1 MERIK
6 NLNLYQKGVL
16 VFMIIISLVFS
27 VIYARTISQV
37 GFDYTDK
44 IFVPSQDEG
53 STVYSGKIYGQQ
65 AHFIVSEDKIVE
77 FQCGDK
83 SFGPYIAKED
93 PTAIPKDEEF
103 RDEMIGVELRHGEDL
118 LFRGGIL
125 ELGENTVLYNEDGTV
140 ESLGFSFGTYDGK
153 EIDENGNVVDTVEP
167 SVSDILELM
176 NNPELTHKGEWL
188 TWFEGVF
195 ICILNA
201 VSILFVDELFRWN
214 LAFQIRNVEKAE
226 PSEWEIAGR
235 YIGWTVLPIMALILF
250 IVGLR

>member
-27 VIYARTISQV
+27 VIYARTISYV
-37 GFDYTDK
+37 GFEYKDK

-83 SFGPYIAKED
+83 TFGPYTAKED
-93 PTAIPKDEEF
+93 PTAIPKDEEY
-103 RDEMIGVELRHGEDL
+103 RDDMTGVELYKGEEL
-118 LFRGGIL
+118 LFRGSIL
-125 ELGENTVLYNEDGTV
+125 EFGDNTILYNEDGTV
-140 ESLGFSFGTYDGK
+140 ESFGFSFVTSNGV
-153 EIDENGNVVDTVEP
+153 ELDENGNEIYPIEP
-167 SVSDILELM
+167 SAYDILELM
-176 NNPELTHKGEWL
+176 YEPELTHKGEWL
-188 TWFEGVF
+188 TWLEGAF
-195 ICILNA
+195 ICVLNA
-201 VSILFVDELFRWN
+201 LSILFVDELFRWN

>member
-27 VIYARTISQV
+27 AVYSRTISKV
-37 GFDYTDK
+37 GFEYKDT
-44 IFVPSQDEG
+44 ILVPSQDNC
-53 STVYSGKIYGQQ
+53 STVYSGKIQGQQ
-65 AHFIVSEDKIVE
+65 AHFIVSENKIVE
-77 FQCGDK
+77 FHYGDK
-83 SFGPYIAKED
+83 AYGPYTAKED

-103 RDEMIGVELRHGEDL
+103 RDEMIGVELRHGADL

>member
-16 VFMIIISLVFS
+16 VFMIIISLIFS
-27 VIYARTISQV
+27 VVYARTISQV
-37 GFDYTDK
+37 GFEYKDK

-83 SFGPYIAKED
+83 SFGPYTAKED
-93 PTAIPKDEEF
+93 PTAIPKDEEY
-103 RDEMIGVELRHGEDL
+103 RDDMTGVELYKGEEL

-125 ELGENTVLYNEDGTV
+125 EFGDNTILYNEDGTV
-140 ESLGFSFGTYDGK
+140 ESLGFSYVTSYGV
-153 EIDENGNVVDTVEP
+153 ELDENGNEIDPIEP
-167 SVSDILELM
+167 SAFDILELM
-176 NNPELTHKGEWL
+176 NDPELTHKGEWL

-195 ICILNA
+195 ICIFNA

-214 LAFQIRNVEKAE
+214 LSFQIRNVEKAE
-226 PSEWEIAGR
+226 PSDWEIAGR
-235 YIGWTVLPIMALILF
+235 YIGWTVMAIMAFVLF
-250 IVGLR
+250 IAGLR